1 MEVLEQPQAVGGPGA
16 GVPAGPAAA
25 AGGSSASALAAPTRR
40 GPAAWLRHTILRAQA
55 VAEDKPLAEALGEY
69 EDEADDASYD
79 EPGAAEPADLA
90 SFITLPEHLLEKIFG
105 HLRGSNRK
113 HHFAICGVNRQW
125 RRLGQAMF
133 FSRPWEVAHLICHPT
148 QLFCLS
154 PRNVTG
160 SRSGLLKCF
169 VRRENGPGGKRFTFH
184 IGKDAAQPQRSRFLM
199 AAKHGGRDTVH
210 LFMNS
215 RCAGPPCARLRCNL
229 FATQYKLLLSDDL
242 HLEPSSGGSRSGGE
256 QPSAAAGPP
265 ARRGEVSRLT
275 SWPAEAAAEAAAAA
289 QRIQQQRLERQSVSG
304 GVGGDSELQ
313 LPVNCFAELQY
324 QARVKGF
331 MQPRRMR
338 VVLPHPSLLF
348 YDQVLPQLSR
358 RTSEAGQLSQAGQL
372 SRAGSLVG
380 RLPATPGGSSAA
392 SPGASPEAS
401 PPPASAMGPAAGEDE
416 AGVHGG
422 ASGGAAV
429 APAGSRVG
437 RWVGGLRRRRQLS
450 ALLRQQKTVP
460 AGEALQSVVLQN
472 KAPHWNEGLR
482 CWCLN
487 FRGRVKLASVK
498 NFQLVRADD
507 PAERV
512 VMQFGKAEQDA
523 FILDFNPT
531 VLTAFQAFAIVL
543 STFDSKLLL

>member
-1 MEVLEQPQAVGGPGA
+1 MEVLEQPQAAGALGAGGPA
-16 GVPAGPAAA
+16 ALPAAA
-25 AGGSSASALAAPTRR
+25 AASGASAVAAPTRR
-40 GPAAWLRHTILRAQA
+40 GPAAWLRHAILRAQA
-55 VAEDKPLAEALGEY
+55 VAEDKPSMEAPGEY
-69 EDEADDASYD
+69 EDEADDASDD
-79 EPGAAEPADLA
+79 EAGAAEPAD
-90 SFITLPEHLLEKIFG
+90 SPGFNSLPEHLLEKIFG
-105 HLRGSNRK
+105 QLRGSNRK
-113 HHFAICGVNRQW
+113 HHFAICGVNQQW

-133 FSRPWEVAHLICHPT
+133 FARPWEVAHLICHPT

-184 IGKDAAQPQRSRFLM
+184 IGKDASQPQRSRFLM

-229 FATQYKLLLSDDL
+229 FATQ
-242 HLEPSSGGSRSGGE
+242 
-256 QPSAAAGPP
+256 
-265 ARRGEVSRLT
+265 
-275 SWPAEAAAEAAAAA
+275 
-289 QRIQQQRLERQSVSG
+289 
-304 GVGGDSELQ
+304 Q

-338 VVLPHPSLLF
+338 VVLPHASLLF
-348 YDQVLPQLSR
+348 YDEVLPQLSR
-358 RTSEAGQLSQAGQL
+358 RPSEAGQLQAGQL

-380 RLPATPGGSSAA
+380 RMPATPGGSSAA
-392 SPGASPEAS
+392 SPAASPESS
-401 PPPASAMGPAAGEDE
+401 PPPAAAVGPAASDAE
-416 AGVHGG
+416 AGPTG
-422 ASGGAAV
+422 STGGAAAAA
-429 APAGSRVG
+429 APAGGRLD

-460 AGEALQSVVLQN
+460 TGESLQSVVLQN

-507 PAERV
+507 ETERV